1 MRKMSDKVQLK
12 DILLN
17 TIQVILKN
25 IKAIQKN
32 EYLKNCQSLKE
43 YKKHGEGLQ
52 YGILDRILNRKKKK
66 H

>member
-1 MRKMSDKVQLK
+1 MSDKVQLK

-43 YKKHGEGLQ
+43 Y
-52 YGILDRILNRKKKK
+52 NRDMVRDCNMAS
-66 H
+66 